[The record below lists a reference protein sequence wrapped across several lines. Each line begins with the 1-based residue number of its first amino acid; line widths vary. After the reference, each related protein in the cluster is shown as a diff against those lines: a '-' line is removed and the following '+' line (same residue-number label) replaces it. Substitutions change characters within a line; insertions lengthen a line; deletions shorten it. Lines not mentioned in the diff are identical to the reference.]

1 MYCVHDAGYLQ
12 NLWPWGQLCK
22 GKVQH
27 WTAPGPDTVWH
38 TWRRV
43 MAPGTVHVRLR
54 ARLHTSLPIW
64 HLRCMWQYLLTPV
77 WTSCLYLPV
86 LRRLRISIS
95 KELAQSLS
103 PRCSRSQHLLP
114 CLLACT
120 STMTTPERAKE
131 NFCYHVGP
139 PLFFPA
145 TPNVRSIGTVSMISV
160 VCARTCISVV
170 AKCWRWGH
178 HVSVWGSRWT
188 ARWVLVATPLT
199 VSSLSREGCARDRD
213 SVTIALNHPSRSQVL
228 LNVIL
233 PTYLHILGIILPL
246 GYLFYYILN
255 FKFKK

>member
-38 TWRRV
+38 TRRRV
-43 MAPGTVHVRLR
+43 MAPGAVHVRLR
-54 ARLHTSLPIW
+54 ARLHTSLPTW

-77 WTSCLYLPV
+77 WTLCLYLPV

-120 STMTTPERAKE
+120 STMTTPGRAKE
-131 NFCYHVGP
+131 NFCYLWAL
-139 PLFFPA
+139 LF
-145 TPNVRSIGTVSMISV
+145 
-160 VCARTCISVV
+160 
-170 AKCWRWGH
+170 
-178 HVSVWGSRWT
+178 
-188 ARWVLVATPLT
+188 
-199 VSSLSREGCARDRD
+199 SSQL
-213 SVTIALNHPSRSQVL
+213 
-228 LNVIL
+228 L
-233 PTYLHILGIILPL
+233 PTSVLSGLCPWYQLYVLGLVLAWWLSAGDEVIMSQFGVHAGLPGGCWWPHL
-246 GYLFYYILN
+246 WQCRV
-255 FKFKK
+255 